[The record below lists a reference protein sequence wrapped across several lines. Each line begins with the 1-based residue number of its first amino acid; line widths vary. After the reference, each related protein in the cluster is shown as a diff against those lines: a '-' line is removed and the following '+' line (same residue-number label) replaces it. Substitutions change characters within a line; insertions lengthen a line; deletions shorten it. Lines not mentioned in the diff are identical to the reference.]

1 MPNDED
7 RKNILEAWEVVV
19 AKLVRLNE
27 EKNLFEVRSSSN
39 PEEWYDVDLTHGKC
53 SCIGFSFRGRC
64 KHLKLAKEFSERKG
78 VSQKVQIEKN
88 GGGLP
93 F

>member
-1 MPNDED
+1 MGTD
-7 RKNILEAWEVVV
+7 NILDAWEAVV
-19 AKLVRLNE
+19 ARLVRLNE

-64 KHLKLAKEFSERKG
+64 KHLKLVKEFSERKG
-78 VSQKVQIEKN
+78 VSQKVQMEKD
-88 GGGLP
+88 GDGFP